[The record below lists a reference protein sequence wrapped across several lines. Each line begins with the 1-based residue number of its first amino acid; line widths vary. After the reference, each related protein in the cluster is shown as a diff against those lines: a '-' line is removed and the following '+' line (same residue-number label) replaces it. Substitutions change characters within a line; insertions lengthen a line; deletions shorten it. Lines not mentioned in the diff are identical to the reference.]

1 MGGASLAHPTGF
13 CGAGRSVFFLLSAT
27 WRGVSWWVALL
38 ASPSPFLN
46 LLVVIRAVRAGV
58 GGWGGQR
65 FLAPVLALLL
75 FKRLGQ
81 IERAFERFAVR
92 FQAGKLWLVP
102 MRAKGAAAVTRDCDG
117 ARPGASPRI
126 WPGRF
131 GWLVRAAAH
140 HAAVYGGQ
148 LRVIL
153 EQPDMVA
160 LLRASPQAGRIL
172 RPLCRMLAVETS
184 LLRPRLEGEAAEDFP
199 VETEPVVKVR
209 VRRARVP
216 IDFGRIPLPR
226 GVLSAARRQG
236 FGKGG

>member
-1 MGGASLAHPTGF
+1 M
-13 CGAGRSVFFLLSAT
+13 
-27 WRGVSWWVALL
+27 
-38 ASPSPFLN
+38 
-46 LLVVIRAVRAGV
+46 IRALRGAV
-58 GGWGGQR
+58 GGWGGLGLLDTALVLLLYRRLGHIGRDIERLAAR
-65 FLAPVLALLL
+65 FLAG
-75 FKRLGQ
+75 RLWRVPT
-81 IERAFERFAVR
+81 RAVAAERFAAEV
-92 FQAGKLWLVP
+92 
-102 MRAKGAAAVTRDCDG
+102 DG
-117 ARPGASPRI
+117 RRRASPGWV

-153 EQPDMVA
+153 EEPDMVA